1 MPPSVRGILNDGV
14 GGYDVAGA
22 VRAFEGQEGVQ
33 HLLLVSIY
41 SLHSVSFFG
50 GDHYTVSI

>member
-22 VRAFEGQEGVQ
+22 VRSCEGQEGVQ
-33 HLLLVSIY
+33 HLLLVSIS
-41 SLHSVSFFG
+41 SLHSVSLFG
-50 GDHYTVSI
+50 GDQ

>member
-14 GGYDVAGA
+14 GEYDVAGA

-33 HLLLVSIY
+33 HLLLVIIS
-41 SLHSVSFFG
+41 SLHAVSFFG
-50 GDHYTVSI
+50 GNY